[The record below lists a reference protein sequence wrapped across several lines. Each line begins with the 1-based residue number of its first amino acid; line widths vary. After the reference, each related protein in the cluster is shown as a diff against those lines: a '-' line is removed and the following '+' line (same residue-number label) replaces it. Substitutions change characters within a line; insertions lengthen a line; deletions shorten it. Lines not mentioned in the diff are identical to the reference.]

1 METLL
6 FNSLQSL
13 LAPYNDSRLVYL
25 DLDLDNS
32 RQEPEA
38 ITKGFQ
44 LLHLTTNGSCK
55 VEEEVLN
62 IEYKCK
68 LRSNVSRDQKVRVLV
83 LNARSIVNMLYFVNM
98 KKRLELEVIVK
109 KFGYKI
115 IAVISVVP
123 PLCSI

>member
-38 ITKGFQ
+38 ITKGF
-44 LLHLTTNGSCK
+44 
-55 VEEEVLN
+55 
-62 IEYKCK
+62 
-68 LRSNVSRDQKVRVLV
+68 
-83 LNARSIVNMLYFVNM
+83 
-98 KKRLELEVIVK
+98 
-109 KFGYKI
+109 
-115 IAVISVVP
+115 
-123 PLCSI
+123 